1 MSDKYEFRFQR
12 GSSDR
17 WTELNPVLGAGEPGV
32 EVDTGLFKI
41 GDGHTAWASL
51 SYFLTEPYVAGIVEV
66 IIAET
71 GGVLTDPRVGDLG
84 ELTTAS
90 KVTIV
95 AAINE
100 VNMDGVEFTLLYD
113 NAKAG

>member
-1 MSDKYEFRFQR
+1 MPIADFRFQR
-12 GSSDR
+12 GSSAR
-17 WTELNPVLGAGEPGV
+17 WTELNLVLGAGEPGV

-41 GDGHTAWASL
+41 GNGHSTWNEL
-51 SYFLTEPYVAGIVEV
+51 EYFLTEPYITGIVEV

-71 GGVLTDPRVGDLG
+71 GGILVDPRVGDLG
-84 ELTTAS
+84 ELTTAAQN
-90 KVTIV
+90 TIV

-100 VNMDGVEFTLLYD
+100 VNDDVSLLLLYD